1 MVLWRLLCVIIV
13 CALDPALDCLYT
25 FYQPTRVLL
34 NKTPTRL
41 REHNCL
47 AKDGPLHSYGGC
59 DGVVVFF
66 LHCGV
71 WLGGLGRHGFGQP
84 VGLDRQGEV
93 CWRGRL
99 ACTVHVPCG
108 AMCVHGARSVSS

>member
-59 DGVVVFF
+59 DGVVVSF
-66 LHCGV
+66 LYSGV
-71 WLGGLGRHGFGQP
+71 ICVGVSVVYTRGCIGFCN
-84 VGLDRQGEV
+84 V
-93 CWRGRL
+93 CL
-99 ACTVHVPCG
+99 FSL
-108 AMCVHGARSVSS
+108 RSVDYFT